1 MMSVPIDAGD
11 SGTTTFAALTPSNLD
26 LQDSK
31 ISDLARNPVVLDC
44 ASPSFDSNDMS
55 FSDWCGAEPQA
66 IVVDQDG
73 SHDAALLVM
82 SSLTIASG
90 TTLHLTGDKPI
101 ILLVYESANIAGTI
115 DASADGT
122 SAGPGADRDCDS
134 GSADDGADGSPSKGS
149 AGGGGGGFGSAG
161 GRGASGDG
169 SSDWTPAGAA
179 EGGAE
184 LVPLRGGCSGG
195 SSGEAPN
202 KTSVGDGGGGGGAV
216 QISVLGT
223 LDISGKILAT
233 GGGGAAGEDGG
244 GGSGGGGSGGAILLE
259 AGAFTINASAVIS
272 ANGGGGGAGQ
282 PYPLD
287 ADSSTGGEDGHA
299 AAVVAAG
306 GIAIGIGGNGGTGAW
321 RDADATDGVLPT
333 SGEYAIGSG
342 STTITVWGGGGGGGG
357 GAGRIRVNHGST
369 CPMGGT
375 FTPTAS
381 CAH

>member
-90 TTLHLTGDKPI
+90 TTLRLTGDKPV
-101 ILLVYESANIAGTI
+101 ILLVYDSANVAGTI
-115 DASADGT
+115 DASAHGT

-134 GSADDGADGSPSKGS
+134 GAAQDGADGSPSKGS

-161 GRGASGDG
+161 GRGASGND
-169 SSDWTPAGAA
+169 SAEWTPAGAA
-179 EGGAE
+179 EGNAE

-202 KTSVGDGGGGGGAV
+202 KTSTGDGGGGGGAV

-223 LDISGKILAT
+223 LDISGEILAT

-259 AGAFTINASAVIS
+259 AGAFEIDTSAVIS

-287 ADSSTGGEDGHA
+287 SDSSTGGEDGHA
-299 AAVVAAG
+299 AAVVAIG
-306 GIAIGIGGNGGTGAW
+306 GSAVGIGGDGGAGAW
-321 RDADATDGVLPT
+321 RDAEATDGALPA
-333 SGEYAIGSG
+333 SGEYSIGSG
-342 STTITVWGGGGGGGG
+342 TKITVWGGGGGGGG
-357 GAGRIRVNHGST
+357 GAGRIRVNHGTS

-375 FTPTAS
+375 FTPAAS